1 MHVAEAARPSGSRPV
16 DGAHI
21 VLNTRMQARTHAWTL
36 HLGRRTPHNRISLM
50 SPLISSPAQ
59 MLRHVACRA
68 YLWQCGTLV
77 AARCVCVLVLCSVL
91 CPFGVRVVCPFG
103 VCVVC
108 PFGVCA
114 CACAHLAVCVC
125 VCPFGTCIVPV
136 PIWDCAWACAQVGF
150 AVDVSP
156 FGICVCVCPC
166 VARAV
171 VVSGPSPFRTVI
183 SFSSLPPRRCRW
195 CMCMCV
201 C

>member
-1 MHVAEAARPSGSRPV
+1 MGLVVCARWGPCACSGGREAERLEASRWCS
-16 DGAHI
+16 HR
-21 VLNTRMQARTHAWTL
+21 TQSRMQARTHAWTL

-91 CPFGVRVVCPFG
+91 CPVSVCVVCPFG

-114 CACAHLAVCVC
+114 CACAHLA
-125 VCPFGTCIVPV
+125 
-136 PIWDCAWACAQVGF
+136 F

-156 FGICVCVCPC
+156 FGMCVCVCPC